1 MMNARD
7 DTDRS
12 WTLLT
17 NHGRVLLLIAKDPES
32 RIRDLADIAAVTER
46 TAQAIVGDLESA
58 GYLTKTRQGRRNVY
72 VVHLQ
77 LPFRHPAEAT
87 HTVGELVGLFANDSH
102 SGREGKK

>member
-1 MMNARD
+1 MNARD

-102 SGREGKK
+102 PGREGKK